1 MHLYVN
7 GLYWGLYNP
16 CERPD
21 ASFCSSYYGGQE
33 GDWDSLH
40 DAIPGTGDTVAWGQ
54 TLSLC
59 RAAATSNDAYQRL
72 QGRNP
77 DGTPNPA
84 YPVLLNV
91 TNYIDY
97 LIVNLWGGNWDWPW
111 KNWYA
116 ARDRTADST
125 GFMFFCWDY
134 ENTMGNNRDRSP
146 LDKNALNNSFSSAGE
161 PHQNLKQNPEYR
173 MLFADRV
180 HRFMFNESVLTPTP
194 LISRYEGLAAIVEKA
209 IIAESARWGD
219 QSHVQPLTQQD
230 WLNERNW
237 ILTTYLPQRT
247 GIVLSQ
253 FRSAGLYPNV
263 DAPVFFVNGGYKHG
277 GHVASTDSLSMQAG
291 AGTVFYTLD
300 GSDPRAVSQ
309 NGAGVIVAENAT
321 KRVLVPTGP
330 ISDAWRGGQPFDDA
344 AWTVSPGGPGGV
356 GFERSTGYEQFI
368 SFDTVGQM
376 YNKQSSCYIRIPFT
390 LDRDLGASDT
400 VQLRARYD
408 DGFVAYINGIEIARA
423 NLTGEPAWN
432 SGASPQNPDVDAVI
446 LAEINAP
453 NAKNAMKR
461 GQNILAIQAMNA
473 GASSSDFL
481 FSVTLS
487 ATWSDPG
494 GGSTPAGGARYS
506 GPIKLSHS
514 ARVKARTLSGT
525 IWSALNEA
533 VFAVGP
539 VAQSLRISEIMY
551 HPADTGNPDDPN
563 TEFIELTNIGSE
575 TIDLS
580 LVEFTN
586 GVSFIF
592 PSYELAPSG
601 YCLVVKDAA
610 AFTARYGSGL
620 PIVSQ
625 YTGSL
630 SNAGERLELLD
641 AVGTVIHSFRF
652 QDDWFDTTDG
662 MGFSLTVKDPRAN
675 PNTLDS
681 KSAWRPSTTEGG
693 SPGSANL

>member
-1 MHLYVN
+1 M
-7 GLYWGLYNP
+7 
-16 CERPD
+16 
-21 ASFCSSYYGGQE
+21 
-33 GDWDSLH
+33 
-40 DAIPGTGDTVAWGQ
+40 
-54 TLSLC
+54 
-59 RAAATSNDAYQRL
+59 
-72 QGRNP
+72 
-77 DGTPNPA
+77 
-84 YPVLLNV
+84 
-91 TNYIDY
+91 
-97 LIVNLWGGNWDWPW
+97 
-111 KNWYA
+111 
-116 ARDRTADST
+116 
-125 GFMFFCWDY
+125 
-134 ENTMGNNRDRSP
+134 
-146 LDKNALNNSFSSAGE
+146 
-161 PHQNLKQNPEYR
+161 
-173 MLFADRV
+173 
-180 HRFMFNESVLTPTP
+180 
-194 LISRYEGLAAIVEKA
+194 
-209 IIAESARWGD
+209 
-219 QSHVQPLTQQD
+219 
-230 WLNERNW
+230 
-237 ILTTYLPQRT
+237 
-247 GIVLSQ
+247 LSQ

-263 DAPVFFVNGGYKHG
+263 EAPMYYVNGSYQHG
-277 GHVASTDSLSMQAG
+277 GHVTSADSLSMQSSG
-291 AGTVFYTLD
+291 GTVYYTLD
-300 GSDPRAVSQ
+300 GSDPSQ
-309 NGAGVIVAENAT
+309 PSTQPGGAGATTLVAENAV

-344 AWTVSPGGPGGV
+344 AWTLSPGGPGGV

-423 NLTGEPAWN
+423 NFTGEPVWN
-432 SGASPQNPDVDAVI
+432 SGASTQNPDIDAVI

-461 GQNILAIQAMNA
+461 GQNVLAIQAMNA

-487 ATWSDPG
+487 ATQSD
-494 GGSTPAGGARYS
+494 SRRRE
-506 GPIKLSHS
+506 HS
-514 ARVKARTLSGT
+514 DRRSQIQRTDQAEPQRPSQGRALSGT
-525 IWSALNEA
+525 TWSALNEA

-575 TIDLS
+575 TINLS

-586 GVSFIF
+586 GVDFTF
-592 PSYELAPSG
+592 PSYELAPGG
-601 YCLVVKDAA
+601 YCLVVKDTA

-620 PIVSQ
+620 PIAGQ

-641 AVGTVIHSFRF
+641 AVGTVIHNFRF

-662 MGFSLTVKDPRAN
+662 MGFSLTVKDPRAD

-681 KSAWRPSTTEGG
+681 KSAWRPSAKAGG
-693 SPGSANL
+693 SPGSLNP